1 MRAPTLLLAALL
13 MTAPAEAAET
23 LLRLSETA
31 HVLVQPDELAASLR
45 ADATAPTSAAAQAR
59 VNALIAKALEA
70 AKSTPGITVATG
82 GYSVWQ
88 RREPPMLWNASQSI
102 QLRGSDGERVLALVG
117 TLQAQSL
124 AVGSLSWQVSAP
136 AARKAQSEATRAAL
150 AALRGRADEA
160 AAVLGMK
167 FSSFREIRLDGQRQP
182 MPMLARAMPAP
193 MPGAEAAPPPRA
205 EAQEV
210 DITATVEAD
219 AVLAAP

>member
-88 RREPPMLWNASQSI
+88 RREPPMQWNASQSI

-117 TLQAQSL
+117 TLQAQ
-124 AVGSLSWQVSAP
+124 
-136 AARKAQSEATRAAL
+136 ATRAAL